1 MLVAGAAMLY
11 VYMRRH
17 PRVFATRE
25 EKKVFQPP
33 VVDIF
38 IDYGPV
44 AKVRLMG

>member
-1 MLVAGAAMLY
+1 VLVAGAAMLY